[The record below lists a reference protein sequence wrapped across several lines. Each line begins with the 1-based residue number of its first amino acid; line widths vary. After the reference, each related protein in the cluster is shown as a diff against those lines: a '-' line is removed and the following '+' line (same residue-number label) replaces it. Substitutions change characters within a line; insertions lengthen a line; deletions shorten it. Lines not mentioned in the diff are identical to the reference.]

1 MTRLI
6 STTEKTVTV
15 ERQVILAMYQ
25 GLYWKTVTLP
35 RIEMH
40 VKALEAK
47 A

>member
-1 MTRLI
+1 MTRII

-25 GLYWKTVTLP
+25 GLYLKTVTLP

-40 VKALEAK
+40 VRALEGRS
-47 A
+47 